1 MKIALIG
8 YGKMGKII
16 DELASKQGHEI
27 VLRAT
32 SNTVLKA
39 IDLTNADIA
48 IEFTNPQAVVRNI
61 TTCLEAGIP
70 VVSGT
75 TGWNQ
80 HYDHIKDI
88 CAAKNGT
95 LFHSSNFSIGV
106 NIFFK
111 ANEFLANIMN
121 KYNNYELEI
130 TEIHHTQKVDAPS
143 GTAITTA
150 QKILKY
156 YDLKKTF
163 ALAPINEKQTIAI
176 TSIRKDDVPGTHIV
190 SYKSSQDQV
199 NIEHI
204 AHNRTGFAIGAI
216 EAACW
221 VYTKKGIY
229 TMTDMIN
236 F

>member
-1 MKIALIG
+1 MCVCVRAPGRLDYQTIRRG
-8 YGKMGKII
+8 VG
-16 DELASKQGHEI
+16 EI
-27 VLRAT
+27 
-32 SNTVLKA
+32 
-39 IDLTNADIA
+39 
-48 IEFTNPQAVVRNI
+48 F
-61 TTCLEAGIP
+61 
-70 VVSGT
+70 
-75 TGWNQ
+75 
-80 HYDHIKDI
+80 
-88 CAAKNGT
+88 
-95 LFHSSNFSIGV
+95 GV
-106 NIFFK
+106 FKYRTIFFK

-150 QKILKY
+150 QKILEH

-204 AHNRTGFAIGAI
+204 AHNRTGFAVGAI
-216 EAACW
+216 EAASW
-221 VYTKKGIY
+221 VYTKKGIF
-229 TMTDMIN
+229 TMSDMIN